1 MGICNTLNEI
11 KEARDK
17 EYKDIKNQLVDLT
30 NTMAKSN
37 CKIIYNING
46 QYNFGNGFFL
56 KCDNKYYLLT
66 CYHIINS
73 NKLNINIE
81 LCSRNVIQLDLTNRN
96 ILFIPEPMDITI
108 IELNELNFISNK
120 EIIFLDYEFD
130 YYEGY
135 EKYRFRQIT
144 NIGFKI
150 GGEISLL
157 NGYIENINGIEFS
170 PSFDINNE
178 LSGSPIIFNDG
189 DRVVGIFKYQKDN
202 LNICSFIGDA
212 IDKLRKNNLKL
223 IGSNKIINKNEIIAK
238 YYLNHIDIKLLCDYN
253 DESIFNKLNEKE
265 KISFLEAKNQIN
277 EKNIEIYIEEKKEQ
291 FDYKYYNREKGD
303 LFVKF
308 ILNKPL
314 TNISYMFYCCF
325 NLISLDLTSFNAINV
340 KDMNHMFTH
349 SDLRSIDLSSLNTI
363 NVKDMNNMFSFCY
376 SLISLDLSSFNTI
389 NVNNMSYMF
398 KDCKSLNSL
407 KISSFNT
414 TNVNNMSYMFSGCE
428 SLILLDLSSFNT
440 TNVKDMSGMFSGCK
454 SLISLDLS
462 SFDTTNV
469 NNFAQIFEKCESLK
483 SDRVKIGEKA
493 NKLLDIL
500 PN

>member
-17 EYKDIKNQLVDLT
+17 EYKDIKKQLVDLT

-46 QYNFGNGFFL
+46 QNNSGNGFFL

-66 CYHIINS
+66 CYHIIKS

-81 LCSRNVIQLDLTNRN
+81 LCSRNVIQLDLANRN
-96 ILFIPEPMDITI
+96 ILFIPEPMDI
-108 IELNELNFISNK
+108 
-120 EIIFLDYEFD
+120 
-130 YYEGY
+130 
-135 EKYRFRQIT
+135 KYKFRQIT

-238 YYLNHIDIKLLCDYN
+238 YYLDHIDIKLLCDYN

-314 TNISYMFYCCF
+314 TNTSYMFYCCF

-414 TNVNNMSYMFSGCE
+414 SNVNNMSYMFSGCE

-500 PN
+500 SN